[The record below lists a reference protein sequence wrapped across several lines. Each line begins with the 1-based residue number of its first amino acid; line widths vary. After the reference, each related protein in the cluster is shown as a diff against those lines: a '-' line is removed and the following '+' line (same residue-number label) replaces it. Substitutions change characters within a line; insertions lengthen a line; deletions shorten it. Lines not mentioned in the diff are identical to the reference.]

1 MPTMKRSVL
10 STAAALCALFLSVGD
25 APAVARS
32 EATVK
37 AIEFQL
43 AVASRENGASI
54 LKLRGADERRQLLV
68 NARLSDGAIRDA
80 TREAAFTVKP
90 EGVVQVTGDG
100 RVIPLGDG
108 RATIVAGLKGGL
120 SASLPVSVEGFNE
133 SLPVNFPNQI
143 VPIFTKL
150 GCNGGGCHGKSSGQN
165 GFRLSLLGFEPRE
178 DHEYLVKESRGRR
191 IFTAAPERSLL
202 LLKGAAALPHGGG
215 KLLEPDSDDYRLLT
229 RWIRQGMP
237 YGNDNDLRVASIEVF
252 PKQRVMA
259 LEGDQQLAVLAH
271 YSDGSVEDVTRGALY
286 EPNDKEMAET
296 DKNGHVKIFNR
307 PGDVAVMVRY
317 QAQVAVFQATIPL
330 GAPVENLPQPKN
342 FIDELVFKKLKMVGM
357 PPSEVADDA
366 TFIRRVT
373 LDIAGRL
380 PTMEETRGFLA
391 DKDAGKRD
399 KWISSLLASG
409 DYADFFANKWSALL
423 RNKRTAGAHARG
435 TYAFHGWIRDSLYNN
450 KPYDQFVREVVAA
463 SGEIGNN
470 PPVAWYRQVNDS
482 TAQMED
488 SAQLFLGMRL
498 QCAQCHHHPFEK
510 WSQKDYYSFSAFFSR
525 IGKRGGARPTEEMIF
540 HRRGKASAKN
550 KKNNEPVLP
559 AGLGAEPLDIPAD
572 QDPRLALAD
581 WMGASDNPFFAKA
594 LVNRYWKHFFGRG
607 LVDPEDDMRATNPAT
622 NPELLDALANDFI
635 NSGFD
640 LKRLVRQITES
651 KTYQLSSTPNEYNAV
666 DKHNFARFYPRRLGA
681 ESLLDAIDSV
691 TDHRTAFAGLE
702 KGTRAVQLPDNS
714 FNDSVFFLK
723 IFGRPD
729 SSSACECERSD
740 DASLAQSLHLIN
752 SKGIQDKLT
761 AASGR
766 AAALAAD
773 DKRKDEDKLRDL
785 YHLVYSRG
793 PEPEELKIALAHL
806 AKRPKDKD
814 GKQFDIAT
822 ARRQAYEDI
831 VLALINTKEF
841 LFNH

>member
-1 MPTMKRSVL
+1 MKQSVFPTVL
-10 STAAALCALFLSVGD
+10 AAALSAQFLFSFS
-25 APAVARS
+25 AVAEKKA
-32 EATVK
+32 EAKV
-37 AIEFQL
+37 ASIEFQATAATVVDGVQTL
-43 AVASRENGASI
+43 M
-54 LKLRGADERRQLLV
+54 LKGADERRQLLV
-68 NARLSDGAIRDA
+68 NAKLTDGALRDA
-80 TREAAFTVKP
+80 TREATFSVEPK
-90 EGVVQVTGDG
+90 GVVTVTKAG
-100 RVIPLGDG
+100 RVIPAGNG
-108 RATIVAGLKGGL
+108 RATIVAKVADGKDAAL
-120 SASLPVSVEGFNE
+120 AVSVSGFDE
-133 SLPVNFPNQI
+133 THPVNFPNQI

-150 GCNGGGCHGKSSGQN
+150 GCNGGGCHGKSGGQN
-165 GFRLSLLGFEPRE
+165 GFRLSLLGFEPQE
-178 DHEYLVKESRGRR
+178 DYEYLVKESRGRR
-191 IFTAAPERSLL
+191 IFTAAAERSLL
-202 LLKGAAALPHGGG
+202 LLKGVAALPHGGG
-215 KLLEPDSDDYRLLT
+215 KLLETDSDDYRLLT

-237 YGNDNDLRVASIEVF
+237 YGNPEDPKVERIEVF
-252 PKQRVMA
+252 PKQRIMTM
-259 LEGDQQLAVLAH
+259 EGEQQLVALAH
-271 YSDGSVEDVTRGALY
+271 YTDGSVEDVTRSALY
-286 EPNDKEMAET
+286 EPNDKEMAEA
-296 DKNGHVKIFNR
+296 DKDGHVQIFDR
-307 PGDVAVMVRY
+307 PGDVAIMVRY

-330 GAPVENLPQPKN
+330 GAPVGELPKPKN
-342 FIDELVFKKLKMVGM
+342 FVDELVFKKLKMVGM
-357 PPSEVADDA
+357 PPSAISDDA

-380 PTMEETRGFLA
+380 PSMEEARAFQA
-391 DKDAGKRD
+391 DKDPAKRD
-399 KWISSLLASG
+399 KLIDRLIASG
-409 DYADFFANKWSALL
+409 DYADNFANKWGALL
-423 RNKRTAGAHARG
+423 RNKRTTGAHAHG

-470 PPVAWYRQVNDS
+470 PPVAWYRQVKDS
-482 TAQMED
+482 TAQLED

-525 IGKRGGARPTEEMIF
+525 IGKRGGPRPTEEMIF

-550 KKNNEPVLP
+550 KKNNETVLP
-559 AGLGAEPLDIPAD
+559 AGLGSEPLDIPVD
-572 QDPRLALAD
+572 EDPRHALAD

-622 NPELLDALANDFI
+622 NPELLDALAQDFI

-640 LKRLVRQITES
+640 LKRLVRLITES
-651 KTYQLSSTPNEYNAV
+651 KTYQLSATPNEHNAV

-681 ESLLDAIDSV
+681 ESLFDAINSV
-691 TDHRTAFAGLE
+691 TDFKTAFAGLE
-702 KGTRAVQLPDNS
+702 KGTRAIQLPDNS
-714 FNDSVFFLK
+714 YNDSVFFLK

-761 AASGR
+761 NPKGR

-773 DKRKDEDKLRDL
+773 DKRKDEDKIKDL
-785 YHLVYSRG
+785 YYMVYSR
-793 PEPEELKIALAHL
+793 EPDAEEMKIALAHL

-814 GKQFDIAT
+814 GKELAPAT
-822 ARRQAYEDI
+822 AKRQVYEDI